1 MDEELLSALTYNP
14 RLAAQGERRRE
25 RNEPVGDPS
34 DIAELVAGFHPVLGP
49 AISAK
54 DFKESYEK
62 DDKLGMG
69 LATLGML
76 PVVGGVV
83 KPIAKAI
90 EKIPTYDI
98 FKDLSNATTFF
109 KTSRMPDKP
118 SLYAHLDDNTTQA
131 FREPSNRAGTGYK
144 MQEQSGKTVFVKDT
158 EDLIRAFKNEDTHT
172 EIVPTK
178 NRTLQVVAQEPG
190 KSMWFG
196 DFKKGQVLAEVPFET
211 TPKVG
216 FHPVEFNKY
225 MVEGVDPRIS
235 PIGSSG
241 RGVHF
246 GSEITETTPNTK
258 YAQGGAIKMP
268 DSYSNGSWKLI

>member
-118 SLYAHLDDNTTQA
+118 SLYAHLDDSTTQA
-131 FREPSNRAGTGYK
+131 FREPSNRAGTGYA
-144 MQEQSGKTVFVKDT
+144 MQPRSVKTIYVEPKDSNFIGGYLHNT
-158 EDLIRAFKNEDTHT
+158 EMATK
-172 EIVPTK
+172 IVPEMDKNGKETGRMFVELMEDWGPRKAGEKLYTTSYTTK
-178 NRTLQVVAQEPG
+178 
-190 KSMWFG
+190 
-196 DFKKGQVLAEVPFET
+196 
-211 TPKVG
+211 PKVG
-216 FHPVEFNKY
+216 LRPMEIYGAESKV
-225 MVEGVDPRIS
+225 
-235 PIGSSG
+235 GSTG
-241 RGVHF
+241 GVHF
-246 GSEITETTPNTK
+246 GSDITEVVSKPPAGQ
-258 YAQGGAIKMP
+258 YAQGGVIKIP